1 MYWESLLWLSRVE
14 GANEPEAEPS
24 LSIAMSHPPSVR
36 TSPEAPRSSLP
47 GARSALYIV
56 HPPELAGVIDLV
68 PNLTIG
74 REVSLPPN
82 TDSAPFAVLAHPT
95 VSRRHALVRDAF
107 GVPVLEDLSSS
118 NGTRVDG
125 VPVTKPT
132 VLLPHTVVRIG
143 SVLGVVDERPFAGAE
158 WTPALPGIA
167 PAVVRARDALRRAGT
182 GGAPVLILGET
193 GTGKERVAAELHQQ
207 SGRPGPYI
215 KFSCAELSHD
225 LAHSQLFGHER
236 GAFTG
241 ASGSHRG
248 LFAAADRGTL
258 FLDEVG
264 ELHLELQAKLLRVLQ
279 EGEIRPLGSATA
291 SRVDVRVVAATNREL
306 SDDVERGSF
315 RRDLYARLSFFEVRL
330 PALRARRQDL
340 FWWFNYLAAVLAAS
354 RNQPQQPLQLMPDA
368 AEALL
373 LHTWPENLRGADRL
387 VHRVLA
393 LEPQVIGRR
402 VLASVMPELS
412 SVPPPPA
419 EPTRPSSQRVANND
433 APQRPSEPALDRPSR
448 DEFLAVFEGTGRNV
462 RATSKHFGKD
472 RRQIYRWL
480 ELYGIER

>member
-1 MYWESLLWLSRVE
+1 
-14 GANEPEAEPS
+14 
-24 LSIAMSHPPSVR
+24 MSQAPSVR

-56 HPPELAGVIDLV
+56 HPPELAGVIELV
-68 PNLTIG
+68 PGLTIG
-74 REVSLPPN
+74 REASLPPSTAPSN
-82 TDSAPFAVLAHPT
+82 APFAVLAHPT

-107 GVPVLEDLSSS
+107 GVPVLEDLGSS

-125 VPVTKPT
+125 VAVTKPT
-132 VLLPHTVVRIG
+132 VLLPHSVVRIG
-143 SVLGVVDERPFAGAE
+143 SVLAVVDERPFAGAE

-207 SGRPGPYI
+207 SGRPGEYI
-215 KFSCAELSHD
+215 KFSCAELSQD

-241 ASGSHRG
+241 ASGAHRG

-279 EGEIRPLGSATA
+279 EGEIRPLGSASTT
-291 SRVDVRVVAATNREL
+291 RVDVRVVAATNREL

-330 PALRARRQDL
+330 PAVRARRQDL
-340 FWWFNYLAAVLAAS
+340 FWWLDSLASALAAS
-354 RNQPQQPLQLMPDA
+354 RAQRHQPLQLMPDA

-373 LHTWPENLRGADRL
+373 LHAWPENLRGVDRL
-387 VHRVLA
+387 VHRLLA

-402 VLASVMPELS
+402 VLASVMPELA
-412 SVPPPPA
+412 SVAPPSATSEPP
-419 EPTRPSSQRVANND
+419 RQSSQP
-433 APQRPSEPALDRPSR
+433 APARETAQPHPSEPALERPSR
-448 DEFLAVFEGTGRNV
+448 EEFLAVYEGNGRNV
-462 RATSKHFGKD
+462 RATAKHYGKD

-480 ELYGIER
+480 ELYGVER